1 MSEDKGLTLFA
12 QNSCNCERPMSMERL
27 SDLEVQDRPEVSEML
42 NVHTVW
48 RSNSSTAKMMIMSFP
63 CCVLKVVEQELV

>member
-1 MSEDKGLTLFA
+1 
-12 QNSCNCERPMSMERL
+12 MSMERL